1 MDIKVEDSKGLLDS
15 FFEKMATRI
24 QDKQLVNDSVARA
37 LERFKEFNDIL
48 TEIAEKEPEIM
59 ATFVYFVLRNTIML
73 VNATKATA
81 EEITGNKG
89 LWAFINSLPF
99 DYEKVKMAMRAEWN

>member
-73 VNATKATA
+73 RRRQRKRLQETKVC
-81 EEITGNKG
+81 GR
-89 LWAFINSLPF
+89 S
-99 DYEKVKMAMRAEWN
+99 